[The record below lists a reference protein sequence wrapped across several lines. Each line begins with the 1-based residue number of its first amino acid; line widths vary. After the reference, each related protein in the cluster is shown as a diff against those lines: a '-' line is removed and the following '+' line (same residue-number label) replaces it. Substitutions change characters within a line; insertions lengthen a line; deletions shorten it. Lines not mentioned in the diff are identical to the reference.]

1 MADVH
6 SPETRSYNMSRI
18 HGKDTDGKGYAVCG
32 PKAENMRLELKALLQ
47 NYER

>member
-1 MADVH
+1 MIVGLYITFFM
-6 SPETRSYNMSRI
+6 PPVLVKI
-18 HGKDTDGKGYAVCG
+18 DGKGYAVCG